1 MHKRRWLGLGWHWL
15 WFVPLC
21 ALLLLVV
28 ERHMVVFGF
37 TALRAAWERW
47 TWGVLFSPSAVF
59 CWGVIAFSITFPLFG
74 MGMIGVLVAERQ
86 QPHRWLWAIL
96 VIVVILLLPVVT
108 DILIWGS
115 FPLTFD
121 NSGVA
126 RLRMIPFI
134 PWPSGDFGEF

>member
-1 MHKRRWLGLGWHWL
+1 MERAEQGRLGPGWHWL

-21 ALLLLVV
+21 ALLLLIV

-47 TWGVLFSPSAVF
+47 TWAVLFSPSAAF
-59 CWGVIAFSITFPLFG
+59 CWGVIAFSVAFPLYA
-74 MGMIGVLVAERQ
+74 MGTIGALVAVRRQ
-86 QPHRWLWAIL
+86 WHW
-96 VIVVILLLPVVT
+96 VILLAVVVLLPPLVT

-115 FPLTFD
+115 FPLAFD
-121 NSGVA
+121 NAGVA

-134 PWPSGDFGEF
+134 PWPSGDYGDF